1 MSSDRK
7 LISKAA
13 AQGPFYVGIDLGGTN
28 IKFGLIDDRGESL
41 AYLHMPTE
49 VEKGPEDGARR
60 MGEAV
65 ATLAAQAGIE
75 KSQIARIGLA
85 TPGTM
90 DIPAGMLLKPHN
102 LPGWFN
108 FNIRDRVSHH
118 AGLPVTYANDANAAA
133 YGEFWCG
140 TGREY
145 ASLILI
151 TLGTGVGGGVII
163 GDLVV
168 DGEHSAGGEAGHITI
183 DCSPTAR
190 MCPCGRPGH
199 LEAYASATA
208 VVNRTRE
215 ALEAGAASSLSILA
229 ENDQELTALRIAQAA
244 EGGDEFA
251 LEVVMETARYLGI
264 GIATLVHVIDPAGVV
279 LGGAMTFGEH
289 ETELGRRFLA
299 RVKQEVVAR
308 SLDPIGENLVID
320 FATLGGDAGYIGA
333 AGLARIQHQKHGRI
347 SG

>member
-1 MSSDRK
+1 MTSDRK
-7 LISKAA
+7 LIPLQQ
-13 AQGPFYVGIDLGGTN
+13 AQAPYFVGIDLGGTN
-28 IKFGLIDDRGESL
+28 IKFGLVDDRGETL
-41 AYLHMPTE
+41 AELHVPTE
-49 VEKGPEDGARR
+49 VELGPEEGARR
-60 MGEAV
+60 MGQAV
-65 ATLAAQAGIE
+65 ATLAKQAGIE
-75 KSQIARIGLA
+75 KSDIARVGLA

-90 DIPAGMLLKPHN
+90 DVPAGMLLKPHN
-102 LPGWFN
+102 LPGWFD
-108 FNIRDRVSHH
+108 FPIRDRVSHH
-118 AGLPVTYANDANAAA
+118 AGIPVTYANDANAAA

-145 ASLILI
+145 ESLILL
-151 TLGTGVGGGVII
+151 TLGTGVGGGII
-163 GDLVV
+163 LGDLVI

-183 DCSPTAR
+183 DCAADAR
-190 MCPCGRPGH
+190 MCACGRPGH

-208 VVNRTRE
+208 VVQR
-215 ALEAGAASSLSILA
+215 ALEALAAGATSSLSSLA
-229 ENDQELTALRIAQAA
+229 QNGDELTALRIAQAA

-251 LEVVMETARYLGI
+251 LEIVLETARYLGI

-299 RVKQEVVAR
+299 RIKQEVVAR
-308 SLDPIGENLVID
+308 SLEPIGENLVID

-333 AGLARIQHQKHGRI
+333 AGLARIQHKINHRI

>member
-1 MSSDRK
+1 MTSDRK
-7 LISKAA
+7 LISLRE
-13 AQGPFYVGIDLGGTN
+13 AQAPYFVGIDLGGTN
-28 IKFGLIDDRGESL
+28 IKFGLVDDQGESL
-41 AYLHMPTE
+41 AYLHVPTE

-60 MGEAV
+60 MGTAV
-65 ATLAAQAGIE
+65 ASLAGQAGI
-75 KSQIARIGLA
+75 KTGDIARVGLA

-102 LPGWFN
+102 LPGWFD
-108 FNIRDRVSHH
+108 FPIRDRVSHH

-133 YGEFWCG
+133 YGEFGCG

-145 ASLILI
+145 ASLILL

-163 GDLVV
+163 GDLVI

-183 DCSPTAR
+183 DCSPGAR

-215 ALEAGAASSLSILA
+215 ALAKGAASSLSILA
-229 ENDQELTALRIAQAA
+229 ENGDELTALRIAQAA

-251 LEVVMETARYLGI
+251 LEIVLETARYLGI

-299 RVKQEVVAR
+299 RVKQEVVVR
-308 SLDPIGENLVID
+308 SLEPIGDNLVID

-333 AGLARIQHQKHGRI
+333 AGLARIQHKNNSRI
-347 SG
+347 TA